1 MTWKRGG
8 ICLYLKDSLAIK
20 QRKDLQILDECIISE
35 LTFCRKKVFRKKGFF
50 VAVYRSPSQ
59 NAESFYSLL
68 EKLERIIQNLKDKRP
83 HCIILTGDFNCRSDG
98 WWVEDEDEVTTEV
111 TKLSELCDSYWL
123 NQLIKE
129 PTYILGNSFSCI
141 DLIITDQPNLF
152 VDSCVHS
159 PLYAESHQQ
168 MVFVP
173 RPPPYKWTVWEYD
186 KANVDVINHNLSSM
200 NWSEMFDGLDINQ
213 AVDLFATLF
222 CQ

>member
-1 MTWKRGG
+1 MPSLRHILTGFGKEIYKSDDPNDVKRGG
-8 ICLYLKDSLAIK
+8 VCLYLKDSLAIK

-35 LTFCRKKVFRKKGFF
+35 LTFGRKKVFRKKGFF

-98 WWVEDEDEVTTEV
+98 WWVEDEDEDEDEDEVTTEV

-141 DLIITDQPNLF
+141 DLIITDQPNVF

-168 MVFVP
+168 IVFCV
-173 RPPPYKWTVWEYD
+173 VNCLFLD
-186 KANVDVINHNLSSM
+186 HLLINGQFGSM
-200 NWSEMFDGLDINQ
+200 TRLM
-213 AVDLFATLF
+213 
-222 CQ
+222 